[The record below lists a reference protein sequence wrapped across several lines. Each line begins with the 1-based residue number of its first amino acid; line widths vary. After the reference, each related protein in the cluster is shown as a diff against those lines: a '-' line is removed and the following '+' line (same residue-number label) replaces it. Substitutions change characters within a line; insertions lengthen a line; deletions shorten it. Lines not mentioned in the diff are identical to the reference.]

1 MAYLIA
7 TTPKAFIKQFEKAR
21 ASGTPLLLECMTE
34 GCPACHEVEPL
45 LKQLGAVPTVTVLAI
60 DLDAHEKALKELG
73 WKPPKKVDA
82 FPQMFAYK
90 AGAAKPFSFGE
101 DGYADDLD
109 ELKEALGV

>member
-21 ASGTPLLLECMTE
+21 AAGPLLVEFMTA
-34 GCPACHEVEPL
+34 GCPACHDVEPV
-45 LKQLGAVPTVTVLAI
+45 LKQLGAVPTVTVLAL
-60 DLDAHEKALKELG
+60 DLDKHEEGLTELG

-90 AGAAKPFSFGE
+90 PGAAKPYSFGAN
-101 DGYADDLD
+101 GYEDDL
-109 ELKEALGV
+109 ELLKKTLGV